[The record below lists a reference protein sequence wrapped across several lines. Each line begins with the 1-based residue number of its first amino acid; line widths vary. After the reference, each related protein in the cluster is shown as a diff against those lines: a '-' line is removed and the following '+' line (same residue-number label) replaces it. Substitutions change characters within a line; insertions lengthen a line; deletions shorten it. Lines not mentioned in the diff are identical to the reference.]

1 MIKNGLLLYFNILIF
16 VKLEQEI
23 ETLMRLQ
30 SDKKEELKV
39 RTERDSRAVDK
50 DFKVNRVTK
59 NMTRAQQ
66 LSQHFMNA
74 AKFGALTGFRNNYFR
89 NTLNSFLKLNAQ
101 FKRKVYKRTINV
113 NARFTHMPKLYGFV
127 TCL

>member
-39 RTERDSRAVDK
+39 RTEKDSRAVDK
-50 DFKVNRVTK
+50 TQEGGGRRLLRSAYGIGEGWTAPVQKVKEISSTK
-59 NMTRAQQ
+59 WMVPLQMDTVNDTIKDIIQK
-66 LSQHFMNA
+66 LI
-74 AKFGALTGFRNNYFR
+74 FGNIRI
-89 NTLNSFLKLNAQ
+89 LK
-101 FKRKVYKRTINV
+101 
-113 NARFTHMPKLYGFV
+113 
-127 TCL
+127 

>member
-1 MIKNGLLLYFNILIF
+1 
-16 VKLEQEI
+16 
-23 ETLMRLQ
+23 MRLQ